1 MSEESNAGFERMVID
16 MSMMIRLK
24 TIDYL
29 EAKGISSEFA
39 NGRKKCRTR
48 SAVQIK
54 HLPRGRSLYQCTAIA
69 LQWHIAGGEI
79 LNINQK
85 AVAFHYEIEM
95 K

>member
-29 EAKGISSEFA
+29 EAKEISSEFA

-54 HLPRGRSLYQCTAIA
+54 HLHRGKELVSVHCNSA
-69 LQWHIAGGEI
+69 
-79 LNINQK
+79 
-85 AVAFHYEIEM
+85 AVAYCWR
-95 K
+95 